1 VIDRLIAGL
10 IVWGPKSARERMMI
24 LIFIL
29 AALLVGFR
37 ADAQTPAPPLTGYA
51 SGALQQFIVDAAL
64 VNSQIPD
71 RLRAYRARIET
82 EMSLALLDSGRLERT
97 GQVEQIASDVRFR
110 SPNRYDQRV
119 IGYRN
124 QSVGPMFSLMSIF
137 GGWTTPTLYGN
148 RLQLGVT
155 SATASNRAISSSGAS
170 LAIHPLATNRDTYY
184 MYEGGDT
191 AVTLF
196 STSGRRIPLAR
207 VRVTPRPNAP
217 GDAILFYGDMYL
229 DADRKQIVRMRGRI
243 VELKDG
249 KVTLKSGSRIP
260 GVSGASFVELVNVEV
275 NGEYWLPAYQRTEF
289 QARIAFFGDFRSI
302 VRIVSR
308 FHDIRANDSSW
319 TGPETPPGIQHSL
332 TFAPASAQQRFHGW
346 QSPLGSASTDAYFA
360 EFDDLAPEA
369 WRTVGDATVR
379 ISPRSLGEVLRFNRI
394 EGLFTGAALTHDFR
408 DAAPGLL
415 IRGSLG
421 YAWSEKV
428 PRGMFGV
435 QRTLGRTTT
444 GIRIERAL
452 VHTNDFQPPLSYGAS
467 LSALF
472 GSADDYDYLDRRSAT
487 AFVSRSFGAH
497 RRSAMRLEA
506 GPGTDHSVQQ
516 NISQGLYVANGEG
529 FRPNRGI
536 RTGNYFRSVA
546 SLEIN
551 PQVSGLFVDRGV
563 GLSVSYERADGD
575 LRWQRLEART
585 AARREIGP
593 FQLYARGDA
602 GTLLGTPAPQVMFEL
617 GGDLGLSGYDYKE
630 FAGDRAALVRALLG
644 YTLPILR
651 APIRLPG
658 ALIFPGLAPGLAAGI
673 HGGWAEVSDDE
684 AHRALLELGTRIG
697 PDIFPPVPLSS
708 PTHGMRASAEFLA
721 TFFSGAIA
729 FGVTRPID
737 QPGKWKFTG
746 RIGQGF

>member
-1 VIDRLIAGL
+1 
-10 IVWGPKSARERMMI
+10 MI
-24 LIFIL
+24 LIFFV
-29 AALLVGFR
+29 AALLVGLR
-37 ADAQTPAPPLTGYA
+37 ADAQTTQPPVQGYA
-51 SGALQQFIVDAAL
+51 SVPLQQFIGEAAL
-64 VNSQIPD
+64 VNSQIPE
-71 RLRAYRARIET
+71 RLRAYRARVET

-97 GQVEQIASDVRFR
+97 AQVEQIASDVRFR
-110 SPNRYDQRV
+110 NPDRYDQRV

-124 QSVGPMFSLMSIF
+124 QSVGPTFSLMSIF

-148 RLQLGVT
+148 HLQLGVT
-155 SATASNRAISSSGAS
+155 SATSANRAINPSAAS

-184 MYEGGDT
+184 TYEGGDT

-207 VRVTPRPNAP
+207 VRVTPRANAP
-217 GDAILFYGDMYL
+217 GDAILFFGDMYL

-289 QARIAFFGDFRSI
+289 QARIAFFGEFRSI

-308 FHDIRANDSSW
+308 FYDIRANDSTW
-319 TGPETPPGIQHSL
+319 AGPATPPGVQHSL
-332 TFAPASAQQRFHGW
+332 TFASSSAQQRFRDW

-369 WRTVGDATVR
+369 WRTVGDATMR

-394 EGLFTGAALTHDFR
+394 EGVFTGIALSHDFR

-415 IRGSLG
+415 IRGSVG

-428 PRGMFGV
+428 ARGMLGA

-444 GIRIERAL
+444 GIRAERAL

-467 LSALF
+467 LSALL

-487 AFVSRSFGAH
+487 AFISRSLGAQ
-497 RRSAMRLEA
+497 RRSSARLEV
-506 GPGTDHSVQQ
+506 GPGSDHAVEQ
-516 NISQGLYVANGEG
+516 NISQGLYVAKGSG

-536 RTGNYFRSVA
+536 RPGNYFRSVA
-546 SLEIN
+546 SMEIN
-551 PQVSGLFVDRGV
+551 PQVSGLFVDRGL
-563 GLSVSYERADGD
+563 GLTVSYDRADGD

-585 AARREIGP
+585 AARRELGP
-593 FQLYARGDA
+593 FQLYARGDV

-630 FAGDRAALVRALLG
+630 FAGDRAALVRAVLG
-644 YTLPILR
+644 YTFPVLR
-651 APIRLPG
+651 APIRLPN
-658 ALIFPGLAPGLAAGI
+658 ALILPGLAPGVAAGI
-673 HGGWAEVSDDE
+673 HGGWTEISSD
-684 AHRALLELGTRIG
+684 AARQASAELGTRID
-697 PDIFPPVPLSS
+697 PETLLPVPLSS
-708 PTHGMRASAEFLA
+708 PTGGMRASAEFLM
-721 TFFSGAIA
+721 TFFSGAVA
-729 FGVTRPID
+729 VGATRPVD
-737 QPGKWKFTG
+737 QAGRWKFTA